1 MYWFVFVSSV
11 PSPKMWLWCKCA
23 GYLLQHGEWQFVG
36 GTLDL
41 VLGLQV
47 RHPLGADPV
56 DGWDDVALGQAAP
69 HCLAARS
76 YLWRGSTD
84 KVTLGAQTRK
94 FLRTHT
100 NNLKKHKRLHKH
112 MLHRF
117 GGYLWMLGSF
127 WGGKKENWISL
138 FTWQFHFFSVS
149 LHAVIYAACVCSS
162 SVNKP

>member
-1 MYWFVFVSSV
+1 
-11 PSPKMWLWCKCA
+11 MWLWCKCA

-94 FLRTHT
+94 FLQTHT
-100 NNLKKHKRLHKH
+100 NNLKNISGYTNTCFIDLVDIYECWVHS
-112 MLHRF
+112 
-117 GGYLWMLGSF
+117 GGE
-127 WGGKKENWISL
+127 KKENWISL
-138 FTWQFHFFSVS
+138 FTWQFNFFSVS
-149 LHAVIYAACVCSS
+149 LHAVIYAACACSS